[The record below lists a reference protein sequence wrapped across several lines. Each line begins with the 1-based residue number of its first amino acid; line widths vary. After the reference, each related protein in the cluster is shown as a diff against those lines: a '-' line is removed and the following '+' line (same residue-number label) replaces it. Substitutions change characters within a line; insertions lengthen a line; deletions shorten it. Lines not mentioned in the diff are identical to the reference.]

1 MSDFL
6 RGTKTRDMHTDVNFK
21 LSKGINGVSS
31 LKKILD
37 PETTLKNSFM
47 VKNQT
52 KIPQWTGDKQGIA
65 CQWEKL

>member
-21 LSKGINGVSS
+21 LSKGINEVSS

-52 KIPQWTGDKQGIA
+52 KIPQ
-65 CQWEKL
+65 